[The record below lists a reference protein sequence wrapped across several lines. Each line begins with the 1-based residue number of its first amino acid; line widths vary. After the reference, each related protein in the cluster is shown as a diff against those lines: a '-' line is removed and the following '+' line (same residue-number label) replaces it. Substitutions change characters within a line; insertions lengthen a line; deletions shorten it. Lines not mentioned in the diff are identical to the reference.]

1 STGSANSLM
10 RGERGRQL
18 FPLAHEPH
26 HLLLGVLALRGRR
39 ADLLAVRVE
48 RRIAET
54 LADLHEPRLERVD
67 LALDVLE
74 TPPQLPHL
82 LRHPPRLPRR
92 PLHVRAVGRR
102 GSGACGVG
110 SGVRGGAKAR
120 APSTHGPAPLPPS
133 APWAGGGAGR
143 AGRGPGRV
151 GSRTPAPPPRT
162 SRSPAARAASAAT
175 RFLAAR

>member
-1 STGSANSLM
+1 MRRFHHWLWRSSRALSRSRRSAAASTGSANSLM

-26 HLLLGVLALRGRR
+26 HLLLGVLALLGRR

-102 GSGACGVG
+102 GSRPCAEG
-110 SGVRGGAKAR
+110 SGTSGDPKAWH
-120 APSTHGPAPLPPS
+120 PYPQGPLPPRPRS
-133 APWAGGGAGR
+133 PQLCHVLRR
-143 AGRGPGRV
+143 AG
-151 GSRTPAPPPRT
+151 AD
-162 SRSPAARAASAAT
+162 
-175 RFLAAR
+175 